1 MNSRQLFR
9 KATIVALCLICLFL
23 FSTHSAANG
32 NTRHEAEYSGSTHAP
47 KTDYRLYLPLSV
59 KGAPTVSAPLPDQYV
74 FVENWTH
81 QHGFGNCPGP
91 CIDFPGYSFNPSS
104 GELFVF
110 FPPKLGSEDIGYIG
124 NGTALSGSAGCG
136 VSSRVWSFA
145 QLPADQGGIS
155 LKSVDSM
162 GRVWIEKAEVTVSLM
177 PGETW
182 SNATVITN
190 TNCVITTTV
199 SLSNHGFLERN
210 KIQYIR

>member
-9 KATIVALCLICLFL
+9 KASIAALCLVCLSL
-23 FSTHSAANG
+23 VSIPGAAGGNARHDADFSGPETV
-32 NTRHEAEYSGSTHAP
+32 YQV
-47 KTDYRLYLPLSV
+47 YLPLSI
-59 KGAPTVSAPLPDQYV
+59 KSAPTITTPLPDQYV

-81 QHGFGNCPGP
+81 RHGHGNTCGP
-91 CIDFPGYSFNPSS
+91 CIDFPGYAFNPSS
-104 GELFVF
+104 GALVVY
-110 FPPKLGSEDIGYIG
+110 FPPKLEPKDIGYIG
-124 NGTALSGSAGCG
+124 NGTVLSGSAGCG
-136 VSSRVWSFA
+136 VTSRVWSFA

-155 LKSVDSM
+155 LKSVDSA

-199 SLSNHGFLERN
+199 YLRNYGFLERN
-210 KIQYIR
+210 KIQYVR